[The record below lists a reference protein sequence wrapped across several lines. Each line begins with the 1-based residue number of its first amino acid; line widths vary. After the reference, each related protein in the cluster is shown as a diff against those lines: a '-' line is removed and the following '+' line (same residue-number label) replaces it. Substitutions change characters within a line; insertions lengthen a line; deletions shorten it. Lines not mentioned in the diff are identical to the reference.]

1 MKNTK
6 DILIEKMEAI
16 HDKCYGIYQEHGG
29 YDYHDEMHYQ
39 LRGLDETIGEASLE
53 EETENLRS
61 LFDDAQAIH
70 EWFQHVEKIRVLQKS
85 MPEVIFG

>member
-6 DILIEKMEAI
+6 DILIENMVAI

-29 YDYHDEMHYQ
+29 YDYHDEMHCQ
-39 LRGLDETIGEASLE
+39 LSGLDETIGEASLE
-53 EETENLRS
+53 EETENLMS
-61 LFDDAQAIH
+61 FFDDALH
-70 EWFQHVEKIRVLQKS
+70 TYEWFQHVEKIRVLQKS